1 MANFDISGARFNEQL
16 RMLETTDPVHADLM
30 NAMFGQLI
38 RNDVAMRDAVSVFAK
53 TKNEQALFL
62 LNLRR
67 TGKRYGVHFDAYSVS
82 PASTGTRL
90 YDAVGKVATP
100 STDSVR
106 GINDFE
112 GESVFYGLEVNGHVD
127 TDGEFVVEYIKGID
141 NEFSRE
147 DEDKDVYIL
156 FLTQWI
162 EMEVTANG
170 ENIILS
176 DENHPGS
183 FPEAAAIRPD
193 GTVRPFV
200 PIAKYM
206 AWDDDS
212 GIPHSMSGKTANHN
226 QSHNGMITRFR
237 KKGTQYCG
245 TTAQDK
251 AHLDNLFLVAFATRH
266 TQSIMTGCTSYYY
279 QYKASVQE
287 ADVERIII
295 TKAQAANLVVGSS
308 VSIGNATTLSGDS
321 PNIDRSNSGMHAKAN
336 RVVITAIE
344 DYDESNSAVYVDNG
358 GTKFS
363 TASTMINGSVESP
376 TYISTMPWKTGA
388 CDNVLGSCGS
398 PVSNTNSK
406 YPYILFGVEMF
417 LGFWEIISNVILK
430 ITSHVMVPYICYDCT
445 KLATS
450 VTEDYKAVG
459 YSVVNTQATYK
470 YISKL
475 GYDPDNPCVRHAVEV
490 NATSSTGYGDGHYTE
505 NLDEASDATREWLS
519 GGNLGNGASAGRF
532 YAGLHYALSTA
543 HWTSAARL
551 SASGRCAQ
559 SAA

>member
-519 GGNLGNGASAGRF
+519 GGNLNNGAIAGRF
-532 YAGLHYALSTA
+532 FAYLYYALSNATW
-543 HWTSAARL
+543 HCAARL

>member
-38 RNDVAMRDAVSVFAK
+38 KNDVAMRDAVSVFAK
-53 TKNEQALFL
+53 SKNEQALFL

-67 TGKRYGVHFDAYSVS
+67 TGKRYGVHFDAYGVS

-112 GESVFYGLEVNGHVD
+112 GESVFYGLEVNGYVD

-183 FPEAAAIRPD
+183 FPEGAAIRPD

-200 PIAKYM
+200 PIAKYL
-206 AWDDDS
+206 AWDDES
-212 GIPHSMSGKTANHN
+212 GIPHSVSGKTVNHN
-226 QSHNGMITRFR
+226 QSHNNMITRFR

-505 NLDEASDATREWLS
+505 NLDEASDTTREWLS
-519 GGNLGNGASAGRF
+519 GGHLFLGAGAGRF
-532 YAGLHYALSTA
+532 CADLDHALSHA
-543 HWTSAARL
+543 YWAYAARL

>member
-519 GGNLGNGASAGRF
+519 GGSLGNGAYAGRF
-532 YAGLHYALSTA
+532 CAHLDNALSHA
-543 HWTSAARL
+543 YWNYAARL

>member
-38 RNDVAMRDAVSVFAK
+38 KNDVAMRDAVSVFAK
-53 TKNEQALFL
+53 SKNEQALFL

-112 GESVFYGLEVNGHVD
+112 GESVFYGLEVNGYVD
-127 TDGEFVVEYIKGID
+127 TDGEFVVQYIKGID
-141 NEFSRE
+141 NEFSRT
-147 DEDKDVYIL
+147 DEDKDVYML
-156 FLTQWI
+156 YLTQWI
-162 EMEVTANG
+162 QMEVTATG

-183 FPEAAAIRPD
+183 FPEGAAIRPD

-206 AWDDDS
+206 AWDDES
-212 GIPHSMSGKTANHN
+212 GIPHSVSGKTVNHN
-226 QSHNGMITRFR
+226 QSHNNMITRFR
-237 KKGTQYCG
+237 KKGNQYCG

-251 AHLDNLFLVAFATRH
+251 AHLDNLFMVAFATRH

-295 TKAQAANLVVGSS
+295 AKSQAANLVVGSI
-308 VSIGNATTLSGDS
+308 VSIGNATTLSEGS
-321 PNIDRSNSGMHAKAN
+321 PNIERGNSGMHAKAN

-519 GGNLGNGASAGRF
+519 GGRLYAGALAGRF
-532 YAGLHYALSTA
+532 CAGLSNALSNA
-543 HWTSAARL
+543 DWGYAARL

>member
-1 MANFDISGARFNEQL
+1 MANFDISGARFNDQL

-38 RNDVAMRDAVSVFAK
+38 NNDVAMRDAVSVFAK
-53 TKNEQALFL
+53 SKNEQALFL

-67 TGKRYGVHFDAYSVS
+67 TGKRYGVHFDAFTTS
-82 PASTGTRL
+82 PAPTGTRL

-106 GINDFE
+106 GVNDFE
-112 GESVFYGLEVNGHVD
+112 GESVFCGLEVNGHVD
-127 TDGEFVVEYIKGID
+127 EDGEFVVEYIKGID
-141 NEFSRE
+141 NEFSRT
-147 DEDKDVYIL
+147 DEDVYVL

-162 EMEVTANG
+162 EMQVDANG

-212 GIPHSMSGKTANHN
+212 GIPHSMSGKTVNHN
-226 QSHNGMITRFR
+226 QSHNSMITRFR

-308 VSIGNATTLSGDS
+308 VSIGNATTLSGES
-321 PNIDRSNSGMHAKAN
+321 PNIDRSQSGMHAKAN

-519 GGNLGNGASAGRF
+519 GGNLNYGSLAGRF
-532 YAGLHYALSTA
+532 FAYLIAALSNA
-543 HWTSAARL
+543 DWGCAVRL

>member
-519 GGNLGNGASAGRF
+519 GGTLLDGAYAGRF
-532 YAGLHYALSTA
+532 YAYLAGALSTA
-543 HWTSAARL
+543 YWYYAARL

>member
-38 RNDVAMRDAVSVFAK
+38 KNDVAMRDAVSVFAK
-53 TKNEQALFL
+53 SKNEQALFL

-67 TGKRYGVHFDAYSVS
+67 TGKRYGVHFDAYGVS

-112 GESVFYGLEVNGHVD
+112 GESVFYGLEVNGYVD

-183 FPEAAAIRPD
+183 FPEGAAIRPD

-519 GGNLGNGASAGRF
+519 GGALSAVAAAGRF
-532 YAGLHYALSTA
+532 CAFLNYALSSA
-543 HWTSAARL
+543 HWNSAARL

>member
-38 RNDVAMRDAVSVFAK
+38 KNDVAMRDAVSVFAK
-53 TKNEQALFL
+53 SKNEQALFL

-67 TGKRYGVHFDAYSVS
+67 TGKRYGVHFDAYGVS

-112 GESVFYGLEVNGHVD
+112 GESVFYGLEVNGYVD

-183 FPEAAAIRPD
+183 FPEGAAIRPD

-251 AHLDNLFLVAFATRH
+251 AHLDNLFLVAFATRN

-505 NLDEASDATREWLS
+505 NLDEASDTTREWLS
-519 GGNLGNGASAGRF
+519 GGSLNSGASAGRF
-532 YAGLHYALSTA
+532 YAYLHNALSSA
-543 HWTSAARL
+543 GWNVAARL

>member
-38 RNDVAMRDAVSVFAK
+38 KNDVAMRDAVSVFAK
-53 TKNEQALFL
+53 SKNEQALFL

-67 TGKRYGVHFDAYSVS
+67 TGKRYGVHFDAYGVS

-112 GESVFYGLEVNGHVD
+112 GESVFYGLEVNGYVD

-183 FPEAAAIRPD
+183 FPEGAAIRPD

-200 PIAKYM
+200 PIAKYL
-206 AWDDDS
+206 AWDDES
-212 GIPHSMSGKTANHN
+212 GIPHSVSGKTVNHN
-226 QSHNGMITRFR
+226 QSHNNMITRFR

-505 NLDEASDATREWLS
+505 NLDEASDTTREWLS
-519 GGNLGNGASAGRF
+519 GGALYNGAHAGRF
-532 YAGLHYALSTA
+532 CANLNVALSTA
-543 HWTSAARL
+543 HWGCAARL

>member
-519 GGNLGNGASAGRF
+519 GGPLVGGASAGRF
-532 YAGLHYALSTA
+532 SAYLSDALSTA
-543 HWTSAARL
+543 SWNYAARL

>member
-519 GGNLGNGASAGRF
+519 GGHLYCGAVAGRF
-532 YAGLHYALSTA
+532 SAALHGALSSA
-543 HWTSAARL
+543 YWTCAARL

>member
-38 RNDVAMRDAVSVFAK
+38 KNDVAMRDAVSVFAK
-53 TKNEQALFL
+53 SKNEQALFL

-112 GESVFYGLEVNGHVD
+112 GESVFYGLEVNGYVD
-127 TDGEFVVEYIKGID
+127 TDGEFVVQYIKGID
-141 NEFSRE
+141 NEFSRT
-147 DEDKDVYIL
+147 DEDKDVYML
-156 FLTQWI
+156 YLTQWI
-162 EMEVTANG
+162 QMEVTATG

-183 FPEAAAIRPD
+183 FPEGAAIRPD

-206 AWDDDS
+206 AWDDES
-212 GIPHSMSGKTANHN
+212 GIPHSVSGKTVNHN
-226 QSHNGMITRFR
+226 QSHNNMITRFR
-237 KKGTQYCG
+237 KKGNQYCG

-251 AHLDNLFLVAFATRH
+251 AHLDNLFMVAFATRH

-295 TKAQAANLVVGSS
+295 AKSQAANLVVGSI
-308 VSIGNATTLSGDS
+308 VSIGNATTLSEGS
-321 PNIDRSNSGMHAKAN
+321 PNIERGNSGMHAKAN

-519 GGNLGNGASAGRF
+519 GGHLGDGALAGRF
-532 YAGLHYALSTA
+532 SAYLYGALSNA
-543 HWTSAARL
+543 YWSYAARL

>member
-1 MANFDISGARFNEQL
+1 MANFDISGARFNDQL

-38 RNDVAMRDAVSVFAK
+38 KNDAAMRDAVSVFAK
-53 TKNEQALFL
+53 SKNEQALFL

-67 TGKRYGVHFDAYSVS
+67 TGKRYGVHFDAFTTS
-82 PASTGTRL
+82 PSPTGTRL

-106 GINDFE
+106 GVNDFE

-127 TDGEFVVEYIKGID
+127 EDGEFVVEYIKGID
-141 NEFSRE
+141 NEFSRT
-147 DEDKDVYIL
+147 DEDVYVL

-162 EMEVTANG
+162 EMQVDANG

-212 GIPHSMSGKTANHN
+212 GIPHSMSGKTVNHN

-321 PNIDRSNSGMHAKAN
+321 PNIDRANSGMHAKAN

-505 NLDEASDATREWLS
+505 NLDVASDATREWLS
-519 GGNLGNGASAGRF
+519 GGTLVSGAGAGRF
-532 YAGLHYALSTA
+532 YAHLGNALSLA
-543 HWTSAARL
+543 YWNYAARL

>member
-141 NEFSRE
+141 NEFSQE

-266 TQSIMTGCTSYYY
+266 THSIMTGCTSYYY

-519 GGNLGNGASAGRF
+519 GGSLAHGANAGRF
-532 YAGLHYALSTA
+532 CAALLLALSHA
-543 HWTSAARL
+543 HWYSAARL

>member
-519 GGNLGNGASAGRF
+519 GGSLYGGATAGRF
-532 YAGLHYALSTA
+532 CASLGHALSA
-543 HWTSAARL
+543 AAWYCAARL

>member
-1 MANFDISGARFNEQL
+1 MANFDISGARFNDQL

-38 RNDVAMRDAVSVFAK
+38 KNDAAMRDAVSVFAK
-53 TKNEQALFL
+53 SKNEQALFL

-67 TGKRYGVHFDAYSVS
+67 TGKRYGVHFDAFTTS
-82 PASTGTRL
+82 PSPTGTRL

-106 GINDFE
+106 GVNDFE

-127 TDGEFVVEYIKGID
+127 EDGEFVVEYIKGID
-141 NEFSRE
+141 NEFSRT
-147 DEDKDVYIL
+147 DEDVYVL

-162 EMEVTANG
+162 EMQVDANG

-212 GIPHSMSGKTANHN
+212 GIPHSMSGKTVNHN

-321 PNIDRSNSGMHAKAN
+321 PNIDRANSGMHAKAN

-505 NLDEASDATREWLS
+505 NLDVASDATREWLS
-519 GGNLGNGASAGRF
+519 GGSLYYGAYAGRF
-532 YAGLHYALSTA
+532 YATLSHALSTA
-543 HWTSAARL
+543 YWHCAARL

>member
-519 GGNLGNGASAGRF
+519 GGRLINGAGAGRF
-532 YAGLHYALSTA
+532 CAALDGALSTA
-543 HWTSAARL
+543 YWGYAARL

>member
-38 RNDVAMRDAVSVFAK
+38 KNDVAMRDAVSVFAK
-53 TKNEQALFL
+53 SKNEQALFL

-112 GESVFYGLEVNGHVD
+112 GESVFYGLEVNGYVD
-127 TDGEFVVEYIKGID
+127 TDGEFVVQYIKGID
-141 NEFSRE
+141 NEFSRT
-147 DEDKDVYIL
+147 DEDKDVYML
-156 FLTQWI
+156 YLTQWI
-162 EMEVTANG
+162 QMEVTATG

-183 FPEAAAIRPD
+183 FPEGAAIRPD

-206 AWDDDS
+206 AWDDES
-212 GIPHSMSGKTANHN
+212 GIPHSVSGKTVNHN
-226 QSHNGMITRFR
+226 QSHNNMITRFR
-237 KKGTQYCG
+237 KKGNQYCG

-251 AHLDNLFLVAFATRH
+251 AHLDNLFMVAFATRH

-295 TKAQAANLVVGSS
+295 AKSQAANLVVGSI
-308 VSIGNATTLSGDS
+308 VSIGNATTLSEGS
-321 PNIDRSNSGMHAKAN
+321 PNIERGNSGMHAKAN

-519 GGNLGNGASAGRF
+519 GGSLYNGAGAGRF
-532 YAGLHYALSTA
+532 CANLSHALSGA
-543 HWTSAARL
+543 NWSYAARL

>member
-1 MANFDISGARFNEQL
+1 MANFDISGARFNDQL

-38 RNDVAMRDAVSVFAK
+38 NNDVAMRDAVSVFAK
-53 TKNEQALFL
+53 SKNEQALFL

-67 TGKRYGVHFDAYSVS
+67 TGKRYGVHFDAFTTS
-82 PASTGTRL
+82 PAPTGTRL

-106 GINDFE
+106 GVNDFE
-112 GESVFYGLEVNGHVD
+112 GESVFCGLEVNGHVD
-127 TDGEFVVEYIKGID
+127 EDGEFVVEYIKGID
-141 NEFSRE
+141 NEFSRT
-147 DEDKDVYIL
+147 DEDVYVL

-162 EMEVTANG
+162 EMQVDANG

-212 GIPHSMSGKTANHN
+212 GIPHSMSGKTVNHN
-226 QSHNGMITRFR
+226 QSHNSMITRFR

-308 VSIGNATTLSGDS
+308 VSIGNATTLSGES
-321 PNIDRSNSGMHAKAN
+321 PNIDRSQSGMHAKAN

-430 ITSHVMVPYICYDCT
+430 ITSHVMVPDICYDCT

-519 GGNLGNGASAGRF
+519 GGNLNNGSHAGRF
-532 YAGLHYALSTA
+532 YA
-543 HWTSAARL
+543 
-551 SASGRCAQ
+551 
-559 SAA
+559 

>member
-38 RNDVAMRDAVSVFAK
+38 KNDVAMRDAVSVFAK

-112 GESVFYGLEVNGHVD
+112 GESVFYGLEVNGYVD
-127 TDGEFVVEYIKGID
+127 ADGEFVVQYIKGID
-141 NEFSRE
+141 NEFSRT
-147 DEDKDVYIL
+147 DEDKDVYML
-156 FLTQWI
+156 YLTQWI
-162 EMEVTANG
+162 QMEVTATG

-183 FPEAAAIRPD
+183 FPEGAAIRPD

-251 AHLDNLFLVAFATRH
+251 AHLDNLFLVAFATRN
-266 TQSIMTGCTSYYY
+266 TQSIMTGCTPYYY

-505 NLDEASDATREWLS
+505 NLDEASDTTREWLS
-519 GGNLGNGASAGRF
+519 GGSLADGASAGRF
-532 YAGLHYALSTA
+532 SAFLTNALSSA
-543 HWTSAARL
+543 YWYCAARL

>member
-519 GGNLGNGASAGRF
+519 GGLLYGGALAGRF
-532 YAGLHYALSTA
+532 YAHLNVALSYA
-543 HWTSAARL
+543 YWYCAARL

>member
-1 MANFDISGARFNEQL
+1 MANFDISGARFNDQL

-38 RNDVAMRDAVSVFAK
+38 NNDVAMRDAVSVFAK
-53 TKNEQALFL
+53 SKNEQALFL

-67 TGKRYGVHFDAYSVS
+67 TGKRYGVHFDAFTTS
-82 PASTGTRL
+82 PAPTGTRL

-106 GINDFE
+106 GVNDFE
-112 GESVFYGLEVNGHVD
+112 GESVFCGLEVNGHVD
-127 TDGEFVVEYIKGID
+127 EDGEFVVEYIKGID
-141 NEFSRE
+141 NEFSRT
-147 DEDKDVYIL
+147 DEDVYVL

-162 EMEVTANG
+162 EMQVDANG

-212 GIPHSMSGKTANHN
+212 GIPHSMSGKTVNHN
-226 QSHNGMITRFR
+226 QSHNSMITRFR

-308 VSIGNATTLSGDS
+308 VSIGNATTLSGES
-321 PNIDRSNSGMHAKAN
+321 PNIDRSQSGMHAKAN

-505 NLDEASDATREWLS
+505 NLDVASDATREWLS
-519 GGNLGNGASAGRF
+519 GGALRNGAHAGRF
-532 YAGLHYALSTA
+532 CAALDNALSHA
-543 HWTSAARL
+543 YWHYAARL

>member
-38 RNDVAMRDAVSVFAK
+38 KNDVAMRDAVSVFAK
-53 TKNEQALFL
+53 SKNEQALFL

-67 TGKRYGVHFDAYSVS
+67 TGKRYGVHFDAYGVS

-112 GESVFYGLEVNGHVD
+112 GESVFYGLEVNGYVD

-183 FPEAAAIRPD
+183 FPEGAAIRPD

-251 AHLDNLFLVAFATRH
+251 AHLDNLFLVAFATRN

-505 NLDEASDATREWLS
+505 NLDEASDTTREWLS
-519 GGNLGNGASAGRF
+519 GGALVSGADAGRF
-532 YAGLHYALSTA
+532 SAFLNNALSTA
-543 HWTSAARL
+543 YWYFAARL

>member
-38 RNDVAMRDAVSVFAK
+38 KNDVAMRDAVSVFAK
-53 TKNEQALFL
+53 SKNEQALFL

-112 GESVFYGLEVNGHVD
+112 GESVFYGLEVNGYVD
-127 TDGEFVVEYIKGID
+127 TDGEFVVQYIKGID
-141 NEFSRE
+141 NEFSRT
-147 DEDKDVYIL
+147 DEDKDVYML
-156 FLTQWI
+156 YLTQWI
-162 EMEVTANG
+162 QMEVTATG

-183 FPEAAAIRPD
+183 FPEGAAIRPD

-206 AWDDDS
+206 AWDDES
-212 GIPHSMSGKTANHN
+212 GIPHSVSGKTVNHN
-226 QSHNGMITRFR
+226 QSHNNMITRFR
-237 KKGTQYCG
+237 KKGNQYCG

-251 AHLDNLFLVAFATRH
+251 AHLDNLFMVAFATRH

-295 TKAQAANLVVGSS
+295 AKSQAANLVVGSI
-308 VSIGNATTLSGDS
+308 VSIGNATTLSEGS
-321 PNIDRSNSGMHAKAN
+321 PNIERGNSGMHAKAN

-519 GGNLGNGASAGRF
+519 GGNLFRGADAGRF
-532 YAGLHYALSTA
+532 CAPLSSALSYAT
-543 HWTSAARL
+543 WTCAARL

>member
-38 RNDVAMRDAVSVFAK
+38 KNDVAMRDAVSVFAK
-53 TKNEQALFL
+53 SKNEQALFL

-67 TGKRYGVHFDAYSVS
+67 TGKRYGVHFDAYGVS

-112 GESVFYGLEVNGHVD
+112 GESVFYGLEVNGYVD

-176 DENHPGS
+176 DEYHPGS
-183 FPEAAAIRPD
+183 FPEGAAIRPD

-251 AHLDNLFLVAFATRH
+251 AHLDNLFLVAFATRN

-505 NLDEASDATREWLS
+505 NLDEASDTTREWLS
-519 GGNLGNGASAGRF
+519 GGNLAFGALAGRF
-532 YAGLHYALSTA
+532 CASLNAALSNA
-543 HWTSAARL
+543 HWRYAARL

>member
-519 GGNLGNGASAGRF
+519 GGSLGGGAAAGRF
-532 YAGLHYALSTA
+532 CAFLVIALSSA
-543 HWTSAARL
+543 LWSYAARL

>member
-519 GGNLGNGASAGRF
+519 GGNLYLGAVAGRF
-532 YAGLHYALSTA
+532 CAGLDCALSTA
-543 HWTSAARL
+543 YWYFAARL

>member
-1 MANFDISGARFNEQL
+1 MANFDISGARFNDQL

-38 RNDVAMRDAVSVFAK
+38 NNDVAMRDAVSVFAK
-53 TKNEQALFL
+53 SKNEQALFL

-67 TGKRYGVHFDAYSVS
+67 TGKRYGVHFDAFTTS
-82 PASTGTRL
+82 PAPTGTRL

-106 GINDFE
+106 EVNDFE
-112 GESVFYGLEVNGHVD
+112 GESVFCGLEVNGHVD
-127 TDGEFVVEYIKGID
+127 EDGEFVVEYIKGID
-141 NEFSRE
+141 NEFSRT
-147 DEDKDVYIL
+147 DEDVYVL

-162 EMEVTANG
+162 EMQVDANG

-212 GIPHSMSGKTANHN
+212 GIPHSMSGKTVNHN
-226 QSHNGMITRFR
+226 QSHNSMITRFR

-308 VSIGNATTLSGDS
+308 VSIGNATTLSGES
-321 PNIDRSNSGMHAKAN
+321 PNIDRSQSGMHAKAN

-505 NLDEASDATREWLS
+505 NLDVASDATREWLS
-519 GGNLGNGASAGRF
+519 GGALNGGAHAGRF
-532 YAGLHYALSTA
+532 SASLSSALSFA
-543 HWTSAARL
+543 NWYSAARL

>member
-38 RNDVAMRDAVSVFAK
+38 KNDVAMRDAVSVFAK
-53 TKNEQALFL
+53 SKNEQALFL

-67 TGKRYGVHFDAYSVS
+67 TGKRYGVHFDAYGVS

-112 GESVFYGLEVNGHVD
+112 GESVFYGLEVNGYVD

-183 FPEAAAIRPD
+183 FPEGAAIRPD

-251 AHLDNLFLVAFATRH
+251 AHLDNLFLVAFATRN

-505 NLDEASDATREWLS
+505 NLDEASDTTREWLS
-519 GGNLGNGASAGRF
+519 GGSLFSGALAGRF
-532 YAGLHYALSTA
+532 CAPLDIALSYA
-543 HWTSAARL
+543 YWTFAARL

>member
-38 RNDVAMRDAVSVFAK
+38 KNDVAMRDAVSVFAK
-53 TKNEQALFL
+53 SKNEQALFL

-67 TGKRYGVHFDAYSVS
+67 TGKRYGVHFDAYGVS

-112 GESVFYGLEVNGHVD
+112 GESVFYGLEVNGYVD

-183 FPEAAAIRPD
+183 FPEGAAIRPD

-251 AHLDNLFLVAFATRH
+251 AHLDNLFLVAFATRN

-505 NLDEASDATREWLS
+505 NLDEASDTTREWLS
-519 GGNLGNGASAGRF
+519 GGRLDGGAIAGRF
-532 YAGLHYALSTA
+532 CAYLGNALSNA
-543 HWTSAARL
+543 YWTSAARL

>member
-38 RNDVAMRDAVSVFAK
+38 KNDVAMRDAVSVFAK
-53 TKNEQALFL
+53 SKNEQALFL

-112 GESVFYGLEVNGHVD
+112 GESVFYGLEVNGYVD
-127 TDGEFVVEYIKGID
+127 TDGEFVVQYIKGID
-141 NEFSRE
+141 NEFSRT
-147 DEDKDVYIL
+147 DEDKDVYML
-156 FLTQWI
+156 YLTQWI
-162 EMEVTANG
+162 QMEVTATG

-183 FPEAAAIRPD
+183 FPEGAAIRPD

-206 AWDDDS
+206 AWDDES
-212 GIPHSMSGKTANHN
+212 GIPHSVSGKTVNHN
-226 QSHNGMITRFR
+226 QSHNNMITRFR
-237 KKGTQYCG
+237 KKGNQYCG

-251 AHLDNLFLVAFATRH
+251 AHLDNLFMVAFATRH

-295 TKAQAANLVVGSS
+295 AKSQAANLVVGSI
-308 VSIGNATTLSGDS
+308 VSIGNATTLSEGS
-321 PNIDRSNSGMHAKAN
+321 PNIERGNSGMHAKAN

-519 GGNLGNGASAGRF
+519 GGSLTYGASAGRF
-532 YAGLHYALSTA
+532 YAHLLNALSGA
-543 HWTSAARL
+543 SWSCAARL